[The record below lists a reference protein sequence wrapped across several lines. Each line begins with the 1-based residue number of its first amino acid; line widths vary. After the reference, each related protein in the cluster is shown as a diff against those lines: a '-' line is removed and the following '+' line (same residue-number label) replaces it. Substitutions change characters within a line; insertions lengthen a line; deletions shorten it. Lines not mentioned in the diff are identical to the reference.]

1 MFIILGAPRTILSL
15 CFLLFNSPFFK
26 KRAQKTGTELK
37 QSFCALFTSRKRHSS
52 VAQNLS
58 QSTYRSTIGER
69 TTRYSR
75 NNIIAGCTAQTYP
88 LLFPM
93 LERLIVVSDFV
104 QVAPVRCTIVNK
116 FTLHSLARNFQTV
129 PYL

>member
-1 MFIILGAPRTILSL
+1 MCRSLFKILGAPRTILSL

-58 QSTYRSTIGER
+58 QTTFRSTIGER

-75 NNIIAGCTAQTYP
+75 NNSIAGYTAQTYP
-88 LLFPM
+88 LRFPM
-93 LERLIVVSDFV
+93 FERLIVV
-104 QVAPVRCTIVNK
+104 
-116 FTLHSLARNFQTV
+116 FQTV
-129 PYL
+129 PNIFKITSAGN